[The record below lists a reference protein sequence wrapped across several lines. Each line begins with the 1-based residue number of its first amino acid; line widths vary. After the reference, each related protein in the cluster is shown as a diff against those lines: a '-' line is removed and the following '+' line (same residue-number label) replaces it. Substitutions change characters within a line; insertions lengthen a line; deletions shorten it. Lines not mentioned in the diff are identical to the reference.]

1 MSKIQDER
9 TKLTAT
15 FMNGIAV
22 TMVAAGGI
30 APLVAF
36 SYGLPGAAQ
45 GVTLALV
52 GAGWI
57 TGGLA
62 LHFFARWLLR
72 GMSQ

>member
-1 MSKIQDER
+1 VSKVQDER

-22 TMVAAGGI
+22 AMVAAGGI

-36 SYGLPGAAQ
+36 SYGLPGSVQ
-45 GVTLALV
+45 GATVALV

-57 TGGLA
+57 AGGFA
-62 LHFFARWLLR
+62 LHFTARWLLR
-72 GMSQ
+72 GMS